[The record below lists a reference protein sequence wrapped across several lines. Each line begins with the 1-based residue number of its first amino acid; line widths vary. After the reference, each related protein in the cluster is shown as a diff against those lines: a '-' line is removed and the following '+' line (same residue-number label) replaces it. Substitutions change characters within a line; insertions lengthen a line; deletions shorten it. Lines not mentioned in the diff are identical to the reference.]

1 MFRHRGCPVSEQPLT
16 LLLPLYKGKIKKAKD
31 IPKYAGKTIQL
42 AGVLIAT
49 KVTSTWKQEP
59 MEFITLE
66 DETNIYECV
75 MFPDTFAEYGDL
87 LNWEKLFIIRGRVEE
102 SFGVY
107 TITIEKM
114 ASIQQM
120 GKKIRGNKDQ
130 IIKNR
135 G

>member
-1 MFRHRGCPVSEQPLT
+1 
-16 LLLPLYKGKIKKAKD
+16 
-31 IPKYAGKTIQL
+31 
-42 AGVLIAT
+42 
-49 KVTSTWKQEP
+49 

-66 DETNIYECV
+66 DETDIYECV
-75 MFPDTFAEYGDL
+75 MFPDAFAEYGDL

-102 SFGVY
+102 AFGVY